1 MKKIVSL
8 VLLFSFISNVVLAD
22 CDFKTGIMPLSD
34 GGYRYSEACHLKVG
48 QLVQDNAIKDQQ
60 IQDLNKAITLKDLAL
75 QKSDDRANLWMNT
88 SGQLE
93 DRLTK
98 VDSLEKKNDLLYV
111 GLGVLGTVL
120 AVWAAGQLRK

>member
-1 MKKIVSL
+1 MKHLVSL
-8 VLLFSFISNVVLAD
+8 FLLFSFVSNVALAD
-22 CDFKTGIMPLSD
+22 CDFKTGIIPLSD
-34 GGYRYSEACHLKVG
+34 GSYKYSADCHLRVG
-48 QLVQDNAIKDQQ
+48 QLVQDNAVKDHQ
-60 IQDLNKAITLKDLAL
+60 ISDLTKAVTLKDLAL

-98 VDSLEKKNDLLYV
+98 VDSLEKKNSVLYV
-111 GLGVLGTVL
+111 SLGVLGTVL

>member
-1 MKKIVSL
+1 MKRLVSL
-8 VLLFSFISNVVLAD
+8 FLLFSFVSNVALAD
-22 CDFKTGIMPLSD
+22 CDFKTGITPLSD
-34 GGYRYSEACHLKVG
+34 GSYKYSADCHLRVG
-48 QLVQDNAIKDQQ
+48 QLVQDNAVKDQQ
-60 IQDLNKAITLKDLAL
+60 ISDLTKAVTLKDLVL

-98 VDSLEKKNDLLYV
+98 VDSLEKKNSVLYV
-111 GLGVLGTVL
+111 SLGVLGTVL